1 MYCTQTTAIL
11 LSFTWMNVVLQPN
24 YAEFALVTHVYDMY
38 WIHHFFTPK
47 LWTSI
52 INHSVSC
59 LQGLNWGVGIFYFLT
74 HFHGIS
80 FYIHTEIHNEGD
92 KPHYAENED
101 VCGKSLHRSPFKIA
115 AFLMCCMHTSV
126 YMYIGSIS
134 WDFSMVAR
142 ILMFDLFDGIW
153 ECDISA
159 VTSAVKSVK
168 RNISLTRAHLP

>member
-11 LSFTWMNVVLQPN
+11 LSFIWMNVVLQPN

-80 FYIHTEIHNEGD
+80 FYIHTEIHNKGD
-92 KPHYAENED
+92 EPHYAENED
-101 VCGKSLHRSPFKIA
+101 VCGKSSQISFLNSSFSNVLYAHQCVYVHRFNVMGLFYGRKN
-115 AFLMCCMHTSV
+115 
-126 YMYIGSIS
+126 
-134 WDFSMVAR
+134 
-142 ILMFDLFDGIW
+142 FDVWFIRW
-153 ECDISA
+153 NMR
-159 VTSAVKSVK
+159 VW
-168 RNISLTRAHLP
+168 HLSCYFCS